1 MDVGIAYDLKTDF
14 TPPPGGP
21 GEEAAKRSNRRR
33 AVPDGAPDDFL
44 EEYDSQ
50 ATVDAIAAAIK
61 GLGHAP
67 RLLGGGRKFMERVLA
82 DPPELVFNIAEG
94 FGTRSRE
101 AHVPAVLEMLGIPYT
116 HSDPLTLAVTLDKA
130 VAKRLAATAG
140 VPTPKFAVVSEA
152 AQAGDLSLS
161 LPVIAKPLWEGSSK
175 GIRKSS
181 RITERGGLERTIGGL
196 IADYGE
202 PVLVEEFL
210 PGAEFTVG
218 ILGTGRDA
226 RVLGA
231 LEIVPRLA
239 KPEEFVYSL
248 EVKRNW
254 EVEVEYHVPPR
265 RPAEV
270 LRDVERVA
278 LEAYRALDCR
288 DVGRVDVRLD
298 AAGRASFLEVNPL
311 PGIHPVTGDLCI
323 LARGAGVAYE
333 ELIGAILA
341 SARKRWGI

>member
-1 MDVGIAYDLKTDF
+1 MDIGIAFDLKTDF
-14 TPPPGGP
+14 TSRPEGSQAGP
-21 GEEAAKRSNRRR
+21 RGRS
-33 AVPDGAPDDFL
+33 VPSAAPDDFL
-44 EEYDSQ
+44 EEYDSP
-50 ATVDAIAAAIK
+50 ATIEAIAGALER
-61 GLGHAP
+61 LGHRARP
-67 RLLGGGRKFMERVLA
+67 LGGGRRFLERVLA
-82 DPPELVFNIAEG
+82 EPPELVFNIAEG

-116 HSDPLTLAVTLDKA
+116 HSDPLTLAVTLDKG
-130 VAKRLAATAG
+130 VAKRLAASAG
-140 VPTPKFAVVSEA
+140 VRTPRFAVVSDPG
-152 AQAGDLSLS
+152 QLSHLDLM

-181 RITERGGLERTIGGL
+181 RVADGAALEETVRRL
-196 IADYGE
+196 LADYGE

-218 ILGTGRDA
+218 IVGTGRDA
-226 RVLGA
+226 RVIGA

-239 KPEEFVYSL
+239 RPEEFVYSV

-270 LRDVERVA
+270 VEEVERTA
-278 LEAYRALDCR
+278 LEAYQALDCR
-288 DVGRVDVRLD
+288 DLGRVDVRLD

-323 LARGAGVAYE
+323 LARGSGLAYDD
-333 ELIGAILA
+333 LIAAVIA
-341 SARKRWGI
+341 SARRRWGL